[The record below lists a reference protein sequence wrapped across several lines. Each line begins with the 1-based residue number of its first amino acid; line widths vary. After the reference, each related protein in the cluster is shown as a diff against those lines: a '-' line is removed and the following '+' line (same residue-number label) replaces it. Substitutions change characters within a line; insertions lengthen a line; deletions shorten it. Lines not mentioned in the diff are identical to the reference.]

1 MEVLAVINIGINPNL
16 LDFGSVLLSW
26 HGFFTFVAVAVSV
39 FLVHRWGT
47 REGLLGDPIL
57 SVAVWAII
65 GGIVGARVVHVI
77 DFWGEFYSDNPLQ
90 LFYVWRGG
98 IAIYGAILG
107 GFAGGA
113 SYIIIRNSNWFLA
126 LWGRFFRFAGEPHR
140 APLPGVGAL
149 ADIAAPAVLFSMAIG
164 RIGDIINGEHCSKVT
179 DLSWGVKYT
188 HEISPGITLGE
199 AQCGIAASHPA
210 VAYELLFDLVL
221 LAVIWPLR
229 GRLRPQGMF
238 FALYGA
244 LYSTGR
250 FFLSFLRV
258 ETNEYFLG
266 LNQAQ
271 ILALIVI
278 LVAVPLLV
286 YKAQIVRAEP
296 ASPGR
301 RGRRAR

>member
-1 MEVLAVINIGINPNL
+1 MEVLAVINIGIDPNL

-39 FLVHRWGT
+39 YLVHRWGT
-47 REGLLGDPIL
+47 REGLLGDSIL

-65 GGIVGARVVHVI
+65 GGIVGARLVHVI
-77 DFWGEFYSDNPLQ
+77 DFWGEIYQDDPIQ
-90 LFYVWRGG
+90 LIYVWRGG
-98 IAIYGAILG
+98 IAIYGAIVG
-107 GFAGGA
+107 GFIGGA
-113 SYIIIRNSNWFLA
+113 SYITIRNSGWFLA
-126 LWGRFFRFAGEPHR
+126 MWGRFFRFAGEPHR

-164 RIGDIINGEHCSKVT
+164 RIGDIINGEHFAKFS
-179 DLSWGVKYT
+179 DLPWAVIYT
-188 HEISPGITLGE
+188 HADSSGLARP
-199 AQCGIAASHPA
+199 ASHPA
-210 VAYELLFDLVL
+210 VAYELLFDLAL

-229 GRLRPQGMF
+229 KRLRPPGMF

-250 FFLSFLRV
+250 FFLGFLR
-258 ETNEYFLG
+258 EECANPEFFCNEYLVG

-278 LVAVPLLV
+278 LVALPLLV
-286 YKAQIVRAEP
+286 YKAQIVRVEP

>member
-1 MEVLAVINIGINPNL
+1 MEVLAVINIGIGPNL

-26 HGFFTFVAVAVSV
+26 HGFFTFIAVAVSV

-47 REGLLGDPIL
+47 REGLLGDSIL

-77 DFWGEFYSDNPLQ
+77 DFWGEFYSDNLLQ
-90 LFYVWRGG
+90 VFYVWRGG
-98 IAIYGAILG
+98 IAIFGAIVG
-107 GFAGGA
+107 GFLVAA
-113 SYIIIRNSNWFLA
+113 SYIIIRNSAWFLA
-126 LWGRFFRFAGEPHR
+126 LWERFFRFAGEPHR

-149 ADIAAPAVLFSMAIG
+149 ADIAAPAVLLSMAIG
-164 RIGDIINGEHCSKVT
+164 RIGDIINGEHFAKFS
-179 DLSWGVKYT
+179 DLPWAVVYT
-188 HEISPGITLGE
+188 HTDSPGIGRPS
-199 AQCGIAASHPA
+199 SHPA

-229 GRLRPQGMF
+229 RRLRPQGMF

-250 FFLSFLRV
+250 FFLGFLR
-258 ETNEYFLG
+258 EEFNEYFFD

-296 ASPGR
+296 ASPARRGR